1 MERRLFFKQTVM
13 ASITAIMAFSSSS
26 LWAKWDKKTFDSDNL
41 DAAMTAIGADKAK
54 ESDKIVIKV
63 PDIAENGNIVPIEV
77 TTKLKDVSQMHLII
91 AANVL
96 PLAASFK
103 LSKDTVPIIKSRF
116 KVAKK
121 SDLIAVVQADGK
133 MYKTTVNVDVTIG
146 GCGG

>member
-1 MERRLFFKQTVM
+1 MERRLFLKKTVM
-13 ASITAIMAFSSSS
+13 ASITTIMAFSSSL
-26 LWAKWDKKTFDSDNL
+26 LWAKWDKETFDADSL
-41 DAAMTAIGADKAK
+41 GTAMKAIGADKAK
-54 ESDKIVIKV
+54 ESDKISIKV

-77 TTKLKDVSQMHLII
+77 TTKLKDVSQMHLLI

-103 LSKDTVPIIKSRF
+103 LGKDAVPVIKSRF
-116 KVAKK
+116 KVAKR

-133 MYKTTVNVDVTIG
+133 IYKTTVNVDVTIG